1 MPPSR
6 ENMLNPWREK
16 AHCSGQTDSKQQV
29 ERTYFSF
36 DCSLCCHTLLKLAFL
51 IQFTKSVEH
60 QPQPVL
66 IKCPCPKVFQCGQSM
81 TVVDVVL
88 WQPLQ
93 PEVNSIKHLENL
105 LPISREGAEYV
116 LETKHLTRAERGS
129 KWFLYVIKYAKV
141 IQYNYKFFCCQPQG

>member
-1 MPPSR
+1 MLCLGLRPKLPAIVEGGHRRR
-6 ENMLNPWREK
+6 EVEETSSYKWFWGPVELSKPFEVSCPQAVKICSTHGGRRLT
-16 AHCSGQTDSKQQV
+16 ACSGQTDTKQQV

-81 TVVDVVL
+81 TL
-88 WQPLQ
+88 CCG
-93 PEVNSIKHLENL
+93 SHR
-105 LPISREGAEYV
+105 SR
-116 LETKHLTRAERGS
+116 R
-129 KWFLYVIKYAKV
+129 
-141 IQYNYKFFCCQPQG
+141 